1 MTLWSSHHHAAPGK
15 TPNAAPRAKAQG
27 QIMAIDLS
35 ILESRAANIGEASP
49 EYYTAWPRTYALNQ
63 LINREW
69 IPADLEYLLEGVDDE
84 HRDMVLHDYSGQLF
98 AIAVVTAHD
107 CA

>member
-1 MTLWSSHHHAAPGK
+1 MTIDLATLEA
-15 TPNAAPRAKAQG
+15 RAK
-27 QIMAIDLS
+27 
-35 ILESRAANIGEASP
+35 EIGEASP
-49 EYYTAWPRTYALNQ
+49 EYYTAWPRTYALND

-69 IPADLEYLLEGVDDE
+69 IPADMDALLEGVDDE

-98 AIAVVTAHD
+98 AIAVVAAHD